1 MVIDA
6 KTEDCRQCTLK
17 HLSTALV
24 TLADEDIPDILKRVY
39 FCGHLS
45 HAANHFV
52 HISEDLAEE
61 IRVLRLDAQNDRLE
75 FLLAPDVMQTRLT
88 GIINSITTYQP
99 PPVEPA
105 AEAETLQKVTAAAPG
120 QKRGCPCKNR
130 QK

>member
-24 TLADEDIPDILKRVY
+24 TLADEDIPDILKRIY

-75 FLLAPDVMQTRLT
+75 FLLRTDVMQTKLT
-88 GIINSITTYQP
+88 RIINSIASYQP
-99 PPVEPA
+99 PAEPVT
-105 AEAETLQKVTAAAPG
+105 EAETLQKVAAIAPG